1 MYISMI
7 DQAAIQAIA
16 RTAKEA
22 VVIEWRRQGHE
33 LTGKAA
39 NTIEYE
45 VEQKAGATNIRF
57 YIQDYMANIN
67 QGIPANRIPYSPGSG
82 AKFSKFIAGLTRYA
96 KMRFGANQK
105 DAEEALIAK
114 KYAEGED
121 LLRQALKRAPND
133 YTGLVLMAKAKIM
146 QENYRGSIP
155 YLDLA
160 MKVYPDEAQAPHLRG
175 VVEKKLGNKTA
186 AWNIFTLR
194 HNARRTTP

>member
-1 MYISMI
+1 MI

-105 DAEEALIAK
+105 DAEEAAHRIA
-114 KYAEGED
+114 
-121 LLRQALKRAPND
+121 RSALK
-133 YTGLVLMAKAKIM
+133 TGLPGP
-146 QENYRGSIP
+146 GS
-155 YLDLA
+155 
-160 MKVYPDEAQAPHLRG
+160 KRFSSTG
-175 VVEKKLGNKTA
+175 
-186 AWNIFTLR
+186 
-194 HNARRTTP
+194 RRTGFIEQGLESEEDKLAALIERAVEETFRTLIESFFKSQISGR